1 MMRSLLL
8 LCLAV
13 SGHVLAED
21 KPRVLLDTD
30 HGPMLLELD
39 AERAPRTVANFLTY
53 VEAGTYDRTLLHRVA
68 KDFVV
73 QGGGRRENDQAV
85 TRRPAI
91 TSERGNGLSNV
102 YGALAMALS
111 GNPPNINSA
120 TSDFYINTGNNARLD
135 EHFTV
140 FGRVVFGLRTL
151 TSLNTTPIRAFT
163 ADVPVRPPLVKR
175 AMRVAEGRF
184 PLLPLHSGAWYDPA
198 NPGRG
203 IAIDVAH
210 AAGAETGPLI
220 TVAWYDYRDGQQ
232 IWVNGMAPFQ
242 WGASE
247 VEVPL
252 QITSGGEFGS
262 AFDPS
267 QVVLDHDWGR
277 VTVRFDG
284 CDAATFTYTSADGDG
299 VLPMRRLTLPV
310 DALCKDN

>member
-13 SGHVLAED
+13 SGHALAED

-39 AERAPRTVANFLTY
+39 AVRAPRTVANFLAY

-111 GNPPNINSA
+111 GNPLNINSA
-120 TSDFYINTGNNARLD
+120 SSDFFINTDDNTQLD

-140 FGRVVFGLRTL
+140 FGKLVFGLRTL
-151 TSLNTTPIRAFT
+151 VSLNTAPIRDFT
-163 ADVPVRPPLVKR
+163 ADKPVRPPLLKR
-175 AMRVAEGRF
+175 AMRVA
-184 PLLPLHSGAWYDPA
+184 
-198 NPGRG
+198 
-203 IAIDVAH
+203 
-210 AAGAETGPLI
+210 
-220 TVAWYDYRDGQQ
+220 
-232 IWVNGMAPFQ
+232 
-242 WGASE
+242 
-247 VEVPL
+247 
-252 QITSGGEFGS
+252 
-262 AFDPS
+262 
-267 QVVLDHDWGR
+267 
-277 VTVRFDG
+277 
-284 CDAATFTYTSADGDG
+284 
-299 VLPMRRLTLPV
+299 
-310 DALCKDN
+310 